1 MYLNFF
7 SKTIYYSIFDSHL
20 MYGCEVW
27 GQNQNNALVQ
37 RLQKLQE
44 KTVHLI
50 NFETNPNVVDQLL
63 KDSNILKVSDFMK
76 YKYAL
81 LIRNSLR
88 KIFQHLVNSTLSL
101 IRIMSIT
108 QRINKSDA
116 SSTTNSNYS
125 LWGTFF

>member
-1 MYLNFF
+1 MYINFF

-27 GQNQNNALVQ
+27 GQNQNNVLAQ

-44 KTVHLI
+44 KTVRLI
-50 NFETNPNVVDQLL
+50 NFETNTNVVGQLL

-88 KIFQHLVNSTLSL
+88 KIFQHLVNSALSL

>member
-27 GQNQNNALVQ
+27 GQNQNNVLVQ

-81 LIRNSLR
+81 LIRNSFR
-88 KIFQHLVNSTLSL
+88 KIFQHLVNSTLPL

>member
-1 MYLNFF
+1 M
-7 SKTIYYSIFDSHL
+7 
-20 MYGCEVW
+20 
-27 GQNQNNALVQ
+27 LVQ

-44 KTVHLI
+44 KTVLLI

-81 LIRNSLR
+81 LIRNSFR
-88 KIFQHLVNSTLSL
+88 KIFQHLVNSTLPL